1 MTDLENLYHHTIQRV
16 CLHPCCFSGTK
27 RDYSV
32 FALYLPE
39 CQYYSHQIAACGGW
53 YCGTE
58 MRLIGLDGCG
68 NFYGLHCSGEVRFY
82 KHADESSTT
91 LAKSEKEFLADIRKI
106 ERQTVSMPDSR

>member
-1 MTDLENLYHHTIQRV
+1 MQ
-16 CLHPCCFSGTK
+16 
-27 RDYSV
+27 
-32 FALYLPE
+32 
-39 CQYYSHQIAACGGW
+39 
-53 YCGTE
+53 
-58 MRLIGLDGCG
+58 LIGLDGCG